1 VAAAGACP
9 SCPLAGPTPKSCC
22 RGREPGR
29 GPRGTAGRGYGAA
42 SRGVRSGRDPR
53 GDPGCDGPSA
63 VLASSFEVEILPPV
77 SPSEAGP
84 DLAEGGNDA
93 EGAAAPSVDV

>member
-1 VAAAGACP
+1 
-9 SCPLAGPTPKSCC
+9 L
-22 RGREPGR
+22 
-29 GPRGTAGRGYGAA
+29 
-42 SRGVRSGRDPR
+42 GRDPCR
-53 GDPGCDGPSA
+53 DPGYDGPSA

-84 DLAEGGNDA
+84 DSAEGGNNA

>member
-1 VAAAGACP
+1 V
-9 SCPLAGPTPKSCC
+9 
-22 RGREPGR
+22 
-29 GPRGTAGRGYGAA
+29 A
-42 SRGVRSGRDPR
+42 SRGVRSGQDPG
-53 GDPGCDGPSA
+53 GDPSCEGPSA

-84 DLAEGGNDA
+84 DFAEGGNDA